1 MARTRGAVL
10 VRDRAA
16 LDELRRAEE
25 LKEQGAK
32 VEAEILHLLG
42 PLKDRLRELVV
53 TRDRLLYDAIA
64 ARQNFFTAAKRAHPQ
79 LDEHRGLRCETRR
92 GKVHIRWDDTG
103 PHYSAGESVE
113 LPQLH
118 AFMPR
123 QPGRRPWDL
132 LFWLD

>member
-1 MARTRGAVL
+1 MARARGAVL
-10 VRDRAA
+10 VRDRTA
-16 LDELRRAEE
+16 LEQLRRAQE
-25 LKEQGAK
+25 LKEQAAK
-32 VEAEILHLLG
+32 VEGEVMHLLG
-42 PLKDRLRELVV
+42 PLKDHLRELVLE
-53 TRDRLLYDAIA
+53 RDRLLYDAIA
-64 ARQNFFTAAKRAHPQ
+64 ARQNFFTAAKKAYPQ
-79 LDEHRGLRCETRR
+79 LAERRGLRCETRR